1 MLLLENLRAA
11 RQRAWA
17 ERKTLTWAGLALL
30 SRLAPLSAVPLMLH
44 FSTFKDADQ
53 YALILANAA
62 ITSIVINF
70 GQVTN
75 MQSRFSGSGFSSIA
89 FQGLFTALLI
99 SLIIALGAEL
109 IFRNSIT
116 VVINVAF
123 ALSMAL
129 TAQYNT
135 LLRCANNFKSAVW
148 SEVIRITVFA
158 FAIYFLVTVGGFN
171 YISMALV
178 MIVYYAIPYVVIVS
192 GSRLSLEGMRAAIG
206 ETWIDR
212 RRLFYWTLSASLSAG
227 AWVAIRYAV
236 AIFGNEGDLA
246 KFSAVMSVCSAGVIM
261 TDLLFVRISRMII
274 SHAEGGRM
282 MEIIRL
288 MKVMGSFALLGFI
301 FLVFISISYIYF
313 ALEAQVS
320 VIMLSIL
327 LSMGYLLR
335 FFYVFG
341 QNIMIAR
348 GIATY
353 DLLGGIAMMIVAT
366 AVSVLSVPTFGIVGA
381 GAAFLSTA
389 LVMLLV
395 IARGVQKHWGEV

>member
-1 MLLLENLRAA
+1 
-11 RQRAWA
+11 
-17 ERKTLTWAGLALL
+17 
-30 SRLAPLSAVPLMLH
+30 
-44 FSTFKDADQ
+44 
-53 YALILANAA
+53 
-62 ITSIVINF
+62 
-70 GQVTN
+70 
-75 MQSRFSGSGFSSIA
+75 
-89 FQGLFTALLI
+89 
-99 SLIIALGAEL
+99 
-109 IFRNSIT
+109 
-116 VVINVAF
+116 
-123 ALSMAL
+123 
-129 TAQYNT
+129 
-135 LLRCANNFKSAVW
+135 
-148 SEVIRITVFA
+148 
-158 FAIYFLVTVGGFN
+158 
-171 YISMALV
+171 
-178 MIVYYAIPYVVIVS
+178 
-192 GSRLSLEGMRAAIG
+192 
-206 ETWIDR
+206 
-212 RRLFYWTLSASLSAG
+212 
-227 AWVAIRYAV
+227 
-236 AIFGNEGDLA
+236 
-246 KFSAVMSVCSAGVIM
+246 
-261 TDLLFVRISRMII
+261 
-274 SHAEGGRM
+274 M